1 MKLQS
6 VFWSLISQQWG
17 VQVECIVQSQYNIM
31 NYIYPCVLLFAI
43 AKSVL

>member
-17 VQVECIVQSQYNIM
+17 VQVECIVQSQYNM
-31 NYIYPCVLLFAI
+31 NYIYLCVLLFAI